1 MKRETSYWLR
11 GQVDAIRKLA
21 AIVRSTTIRHSEKAA
36 DELASIEYACNRA
49 IAILD
54 REAE

>member
-11 GQVDAIRKLA
+11 GQVDAIRQLA

-36 DELASIEYACNRA
+36 DELASIEYVCNRA
-49 IAILD
+49 IVILD